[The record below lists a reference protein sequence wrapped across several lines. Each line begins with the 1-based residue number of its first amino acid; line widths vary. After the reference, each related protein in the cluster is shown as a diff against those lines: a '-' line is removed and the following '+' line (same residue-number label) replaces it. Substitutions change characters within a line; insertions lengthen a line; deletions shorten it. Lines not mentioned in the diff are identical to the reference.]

1 MKKLLPL
8 FLAFALSCADR
19 SATNIDLL
27 IRSSEPDDLIM
38 GFYLIGES
46 KDTKYVNEL
55 FHNVNDPRIS
65 HDLRFYGMSV
75 YQSKM
80 AALRNMSGLEPP
92 KRITYKPDSVIIS
105 FYYNWADENGYLK

>member
-1 MKKLLPL
+1 MPL

-46 KDTKYVNEL
+46 NDTKYVNEL

-80 AALRNMSGLEPP
+80 AALRNMSGLE
-92 KRITYKPDSVIIS
+92 SLQ
-105 FYYNWADENGYLK
+105 NGSPINQTQLLLVSTTIGQMKMVT